1 MPDRILI
8 IDDDYDMCLLLQR
21 FLGKHG
27 FDTTIQHK
35 GQRGIA
41 TYLEQ
46 PFDAVICDYRLGD
59 MDAVRVLNAIREQDP
74 NVLFIVITGY
84 SNTRTAV
91 EIMKMGACD
100 YIGKPLVP
108 EELLN
113 ILRQSLARRNAVP
126 TEPKATTTGR
136 IKSPS
141 IPGKQVMLSETSGNL
156 YTDSQS
162 DAMQNVYKLIAVVA
176 PTNYNVILYGESGTG
191 KEVAARMIHEQSLR
205 RNRPFVAIDCGI
217 LSRELAASELF
228 GHIKGAF
235 TGAQQDREG
244 HFALANGGT
253 LFLDEVANLPG
264 EVQTTLLRVIQERKF
279 RPVGSGKEQ
288 NADVR
293 IIVASNESLAE
304 AHRKG
309 RFREDLY
316 YRFNEFMI
324 HLPPLRQRKE
334 DILPLAQLFMR
345 QAAEET
351 GSKPAGFDRS
361 VQALM
366 RDYPWP
372 GNLRELRNLIRRAV
386 LLTESGQFVTLDTF
400 PPEFVD
406 PEHWKSSDST
416 LSTEPVNVVD
426 ERLEASEPD
435 LSAGESS
442 LEKVEDVISEF
453 DRLKGAASK
462 AEYNAILQALKLA
475 NFNKKKAAAI
485 LKIDRKTLYNKL
497 KNFRLRYSF

>member
-1 MPDRILI
+1 
-8 IDDDYDMCLLLQR
+8 
-21 FLGKHG
+21 
-27 FDTTIQHK
+27 
-35 GQRGIA
+35 
-41 TYLEQ
+41 
-46 PFDAVICDYRLGD
+46 
-59 MDAVRVLNAIREQDP
+59 
-74 NVLFIVITGY
+74 
-84 SNTRTAV
+84 
-91 EIMKMGACD
+91 MKMGACD

-113 ILRQSLARRNAVP
+113 ILRQSLARRHATAEVKTSNA
-126 TEPKATTTGR
+126 ASA
-136 IKSPS
+136 KSLS
-141 IPGKQVMLSETSGNL
+141 FPGKPMMPPETTGNL
-156 YTDSQS
+156 YTSSQS
-162 DAMQNVYKLIAVVA
+162 DAMQNAYKLISVVA

-191 KEVAARMIHEQSLR
+191 KEVAARMIHDQSLR

-288 NADVR
+288 CADVR

-351 GSKPAGFDRS
+351 GSMPAGFDRS
-361 VQALM
+361 VQTLM

-386 LLTESGQFVTLDTF
+386 LLTEPGQPITLETF

-406 PEHWKSSDST
+406 PEHWQSSDP
-416 LSTEPVNVVD
+416 LSAEPAAIP
-426 ERLEASEPD
+426 EGRLEASEPD